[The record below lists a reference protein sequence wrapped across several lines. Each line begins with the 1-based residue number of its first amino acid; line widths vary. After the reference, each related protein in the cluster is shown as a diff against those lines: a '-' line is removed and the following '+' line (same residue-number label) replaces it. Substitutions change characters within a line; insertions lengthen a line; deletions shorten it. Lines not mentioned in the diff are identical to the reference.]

1 MMRERLLWGW
11 GREEDSG
18 YCFLRLKSLTRRQT
32 WVEYVVGSYVI
43 PGFPGFSGFPR
54 SLSANRIFQNS
65 NSILILD
72 VIFAA

>member
-1 MMRERLLWGW
+1 MGMGE
-11 GREEDSG
+11 GRG
-18 YCFLRLKSLTRRQT
+18 FGILFLALKSLTRRQT

-54 SLSANRIFQNS
+54 PLSANRIFQNS